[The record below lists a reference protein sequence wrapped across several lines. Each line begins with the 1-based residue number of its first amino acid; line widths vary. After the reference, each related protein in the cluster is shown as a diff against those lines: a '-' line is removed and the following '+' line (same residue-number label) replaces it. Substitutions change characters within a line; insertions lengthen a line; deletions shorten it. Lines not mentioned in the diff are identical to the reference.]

1 MTPTLLVL
9 LISFL
14 RGTIVHGAP
23 NSCVAASEDEYI
35 CTNDPIGTREIL
47 EKNSLMGPLHTMG
60 RGVVQRIDGS
70 ETEKSAVKEILKK
83 MDDYFVHEVFS
94 KSDFEIVRGRW

>member
-14 RGTIVHGAP
+14 SISFVHGAP
-23 NSCVAASEDEYI
+23 NTCVAASENEYL
-35 CTNDPIGTREIL
+35 CTNDPVGTRQIL
-47 EKNSLMGPLHTMG
+47 EKNSHMGPLNAMG

-70 ETEKSAVKEILKK
+70 DAEKSAVQEILKK